1 MDGYLL
7 RGMFLAA
14 KFSIET
20 RAVFSVTIDSR
31 QGDKVLSS

>member
-14 KFSIET
+14 KFSLKHAQ
-20 RAVFSVTIDSR
+20 RVAKLQAYV
-31 QGDKVLSS
+31 

>member
-14 KFSIET
+14 KFSLKHVAQCVARLQT
-20 RAVFSVTIDSR
+20 Y
-31 QGDKVLSS
+31 LC